1 MADIEIVRLTARDDT
16 RGAFDSIN
24 KSLSGLQGTARSLTG
39 VLAGLG
45 AGVSIA
51 GLVGLVKS
59 SIDAADN
66 LNKLSQRVGTSVESL
81 SKLQYAA
88 KLSDI
93 STEQLGDGLKKL
105 AVNLQAAGRGSGDA
119 VEAFKAL
126 GFQQKE
132 LLSLSPDQA
141 LARIATAFA
150 GIEDG
155 AGKTALAV
163 QIFGRSGSDL
173 IPLLNAGADGLQRYG
188 DEAQRLGVV
197 IGADAARAAEEFN
210 DQLTRL
216 SASSQAL
223 GISLANAAL
232 PTLAKFTEQL
242 LESKRIFG
250 SFASALFNIGFAI
263 DPFKSLGENI
273 KVYRGEVER
282 LDAALKNLSATGGA
296 SSKLFGTLSGQRDT
310 AGKRLEF
317 LQLQQRQDANALIS
331 PSNSDA
337 RDLALAGSGSTAKRK
352 APGLPSKGGG
362 KGGGNGA
369 AERDRALI
377 DSVRET
383 GRLTAAAA
391 KDAAEIAEVYNK
403 IDLEDQAK
411 RDKAALDETTKSARD
426 LQSILSQT
434 TSGKLGEIERE
445 QGVLNDALVTGK
457 INAEQFTEAFDA
469 LDAKRSDVLG
479 RGADSFSKIAKDG
492 IDAFKDLEFA
502 IQGWGRQF
510 TDTLADAVV
519 TGKLNFRSLAQSIV
533 SDLLRMTIQAQIT
546 APLFKAISSFSF
558 FSNGGVF
565 GSGGL
570 TPFASGG
577 VVTRPTLFPFANGT
591 GLMGEAGPEAIMPL
605 RRGPGGRLGV
615 EASGSGDSAGAGNVT
630 VVQHNIFSGGADP
643 STMAAWAQ
651 QVKSDTLNTLQ
662 DQRRRGRF

>member
-1 MADIEIVRLTARDDT
+1 MADIEIVRLTARDET
-16 RGAFDSIN
+16 RGAFDSVGR
-24 KSLSGLQGTARSLTG
+24 SLTSLQGTARSLTG
-39 VLAGLG
+39 VLASLG

-51 GLVGLVKS
+51 GLVGLVKG

-81 SKLQYAA
+81 SRLQYAA

-126 GFQQKE
+126 GFQQQE
-132 LLSLSPDQA
+132 LLSLRPDEA

-155 AGKTALAV
+155 AGKIALQA
-163 QIFGRSGSDL
+163 QIFGRFSDL
-173 IPLLNAGADGLQRYG
+173 IPLLNAGADGLKRYG

-337 RDLALAGSGSTAKRK
+337 RDLALAGSGSSTAKRK

-362 KGGGNGA
+362 NGGGNGA

-391 KDAAEIAEVYNK
+391 KDAAEIAEAYNK

-411 RDKAALDETTKSARD
+411 RDKAALDETTQSARD

-479 RGADSFSKIAKDG
+479 RGADSFAKIAKAG
-492 IDAFKDLEFA
+492 TDAFKDLEFA

-558 FSNGGVF
+558 FADGGVF
-565 GSGGL
+565 GPGGL

-605 RRGPGGRLGV
+605 KRGPGGRLGV
-615 EASGSGDSAGAGNVT
+615 EAAGG
-630 VVQHNIFSGGADP
+630 GGAAINVYVD
-643 STMAAWAQ
+643 SRSDRALVQQEVDRAVRTALAQ
-651 QVKSDTLNTLQ
+651 QRDS
-662 DQRRRGRF
+662 QRRGG

>member
-1 MADIEIVRLTARDDT
+1 MAEASILLTARDET
-16 RGAFDSIN
+16 RGAFDSVGR
-24 KSLSGLQGTARSLTG
+24 SLTSLQGTARSLTG

-51 GLVGLVKS
+51 GLVGLVKG

-132 LLSLSPDQA
+132 LLSLRPDEA

-155 AGKTALAV
+155 AGKIALQA
-163 QIFGRSGSDL
+163 QIFGRFSDL
-173 IPLLNAGADGLQRYG
+173 IPLLNAGADGLKRYG

-250 SFASALFNIGFAI
+250 SFASALLNIGFAI

-362 KGGGNGA
+362 NGGGNGA

-469 LDAKRSDVLG
+469 LDAKRNDVLG
-479 RGADSFSKIAKDG
+479 RGANSFSKIAKDG

-502 IQGWGRQF
+502 VQGWGRQF

-615 EASGSGDSAGAGNVT
+615 EAAGG
-630 VVQHNIFSGGADP
+630 GGAAINVYID
-643 STMAAWAQ
+643 SRSDRALVQQEVDRAVRTALAQ
-651 QVKSDTLNTLQ
+651 QRDS
-662 DQRRRGRF
+662 QRRGG